1 MAEEIP
7 LGEIGTSKGRGSKGY
22 IALGIGIGLAIG
34 ISALGVAAIGAKK
47 QVALACG
54 G

>member
-1 MAEEIP
+1 MAKEIP
-7 LGEIGTSKGRGSKGY
+7 LGEIGTSKGKGSKGY
-22 IALGIGIGLAIG
+22 IALGIGIGLVIVV
-34 ISALGVAAIGAKK
+34 SALGVAATGAKR